1 MSKSICVAE
10 DNKDLQEIFMMI
22 LEMTPHRINMVT
34 DGREAMDFLTTNK
47 PDLVILDVNMPHV
60 SGLDVLRHI
69 RESGNFI
76 HTKVMIV
83 TGNVHINVEAEAA
96 YADVILIKP
105 FDMSELKT
113 LVDRL
118 LSPVA

>member
-22 LEMTPHRINMVT
+22 LELTPYQINLVT
-34 DGREAMDFLTTNK
+34 DGREAMDFLTTNT

-60 SGLDVLRHI
+60 SGLEVLRYI
-69 RESGNFI
+69 RESGGFM

-96 YADVILIKP
+96 YADIILIKP
-105 FDMSELKT
+105 FDMRELQT

-118 LSPVA
+118 LSAIA